1 MYNNCLN
8 EMRRLPQQIT
18 NTVIVVSR
26 CCALTLRESTI
37 LIITN
42 SRTVTTPVS
51 TDDISTERQ
60 DSHKIITKQELAL
73 VG

>member
-1 MYNNCLN
+1 
-8 EMRRLPQQIT
+8 MRGLPHQIT